1 MARQP
6 RQRPISCKLCR
17 QRKLRCSRVFPCSN
31 CVCRGLECVH
41 DGPTSAATAPSSAIS
56 PGAGGGAS
64 ANAAAASQ
72 DKTPPLPKELPAS
85 ELLARLE
92 KLEAL
97 VANQSKDV
105 PAVPPVVPPQL
116 SQPQRPLPAFPG
128 NTPNLTSHTTAT
140 TSSPI
145 SPQIQRLTDDALWLE
160 RSCSGNSLVVSVCPL
175 RERPPSAPRG
185 SADFVIRLHVRLTM
199 YKNRN
204 HWSRIQLHFGHVPC
218 AALPSSPLSYSS
230 RIRPMR
236 SWASLMLSSVSGCRG
251 GTRLISYWTSISLM
265 LIISTM

>member
-56 PGAGGGAS
+56 PGVAGGGAN

-72 DKTPPLPKELPAS
+72 DKTAPLPKDLPAS

-97 VANQSKDV
+97 VANQSRDV
-105 PAVPPVVPPQL
+105 PAVPPVVPPPM

-160 RSCSGNSLVVSVCPL
+160 RSCSGNSLVVSVSPSSDAL
-175 RERPPSAPRG
+175 RAAPR
-185 SADFVIRLHVRLTM
+185 
-199 YKNRN
+199 
-204 HWSRIQLHFGHVPC
+204 
-218 AALPSSPLSYSS
+218 
-230 RIRPMR
+230 
-236 SWASLMLSSVSGCRG
+236 
-251 GTRLISYWTSISLM
+251 IS
-265 LIISTM
+265 

>member
-56 PGAGGGAS
+56 PGAVGGGGGAN

-72 DKTPPLPKELPAS
+72 DKTAQLPKELPAS

-97 VANQSKDV
+97 VANQSRDV
-105 PAVPPVVPPQL
+105 PAVPPVVPPPPPI

-160 RSCSGNSLVVSVCPL
+160 RSCSGNSLVVSLFSPSSNAL
-175 RERPPSAPRG
+175 RAAPR
-185 SADFVIRLHVRLTM
+185 
-199 YKNRN
+199 
-204 HWSRIQLHFGHVPC
+204 
-218 AALPSSPLSYSS
+218 
-230 RIRPMR
+230 
-236 SWASLMLSSVSGCRG
+236 
-251 GTRLISYWTSISLM
+251 IS
-265 LIISTM
+265 